1 MSSADAVVV
10 GAGVAGLTTAISLTE
25 AGLSTRIVTA
35 APPRETTSVAAGAIW
50 GPVRCGPPDR
60 TYEWARTGL
69 AVLSELTDEP
79 AAAIR
84 QVSGI
89 EVAAGP
95 ATPPEWLNLVPDL
108 RLLADD
114 ELPDG
119 FSSGW
124 HYTAPVVTMPLYL
137 DYLRS
142 RYESRG
148 GTIEVA
154 PVTSLASV
162 DARVVVNCTGIGAR
176 DLVPDPAVYPV
187 RGQVVVVENPGID
200 EFYIDHTL
208 HGDDYV
214 YMFPHGDTVL
224 LGGTAQQDDWD
235 LLPRL
240 HRGPAAPARGADR
253 GRACRPAPVPAR
265 GAAGIGTAARRPDP
279 VAQLRSRRRRRHPH
293 LGLRP
298 RDHRG
303 GAGPGALA
311 AREFPDG
318 PQEFPDG
325 HRCDRATHR
334 R

>member
-10 GAGVAGLTTAISLTE
+10 GAGVVGLTTAISLTE

-60 TYEWARTGL
+60 THKWASTGL
-69 AVLSELTDEP
+69 AVLSELASEP
-79 AAAIR
+79 KTAIR
-84 QVSGI
+84 QVSGM

-108 RLLADD
+108 RLLEPD

-124 HYTAPVVTMPLYL
+124 CYTAPVVTMPLYL

-142 RYESRG
+142 RYEASG

-154 PVTSLASV
+154 PVTSLANA
-162 DARVVVNCTGIGAR
+162 DAQIVVNCSGIGAR
-176 DLVPDPAVYPV
+176 DLVPDPAVFPV

-224 LGGTAQQDDWD
+224 LGGTAQEGDWD
-235 LLPRL
+235 LLPREDIAGRIL
-240 HRGPAAPARGADR
+240 RDCTAVQPRLRGAR
-253 GRACRPAPVPAR
+253 IVTERV
-265 GAAGIGTAARRPDP
+265 
-279 VAQLRSRRRRRHPH
+279 
-293 LGLRP
+293 GLRP
-298 RDHRG
+298 WRREVRLESEPLPGGRTLWHNYGHG
-303 GAGPGALA
+303 GAGVTLA
-311 AREFPDG
+311 WGCAREITEGVLAP
-318 PQEFPDG
+318 
-325 HRCDRATHR
+325 AS
-334 R
+334 